1 MLLSLKNYIF
11 GTGAHATEVAELLD
25 LQMMG
30 EAFFITEEEEEA
42 LLPTLSNSD
51 FTLVIGVGNPFSR
64 LKILKRWDSLIRN
77 FKTVQHKNSF
87 ISPSASIG
95 SGVLIQ
101 FGNVV
106 SSYAVIENGVL
117 LNWNST
123 IGHHTTIGEGSVI
136 NPSASVSGNCR
147 LGSGVLIGTGA
158 RVLEGITIGDSAII
172 GAGAVVTRDVPELGR
187 FVGVPAR
194 AML

>member
-1 MLLSLKNYIF
+1 MLFSLENYIF

-25 LQMMG
+25 LQTMEKACFISEG
-30 EAFFITEEEEEA
+30 EELA
-42 LLPTLSNSD
+42 LLATLTSSD
-51 FTLVIGVGNPFSR
+51 FELLLGVGNPVSR
-64 LKILKRWDSLIRN
+64 LKILRRWDSLIKN
-77 FKTVQHKNSF
+77 FKTLQHKNSYV
-87 ISPSASIG
+87 STSASIG

-101 FGNVV
+101 FGSVV
-106 SSYAVIENGVL
+106 SSYAVVENGVL